1 MCGIAGKINFD
12 GPVDGALLHRMCH
25 AMSHRG
31 PSSRGT
37 FVADGV
43 AIGMQRLAIIDIA
56 DGDQPIFNEDHSVAV
71 VMNGEIYNFREL
83 RAELVSRGHS
93 LASHSDTEVLVHLY
107 EEMGERMV
115 DRLRGMFAF
124 AVWDS
129 RRRVLLLG
137 RDRVGKKPL
146 FWSRR
151 GSTVWFASELMA
163 ILQDPEIERTPNKRA
178 IASYLTYQYVP
189 DPLSAFTGIEKLPPA
204 TTVRITA
211 DGQAAFE
218 YWALDYEQKLDDMS
232 EPELEERL
240 RELLWEST
248 RLRLSSEVPLGAF
261 LSGGIDSSAVVAAM
275 ANQMSEPVKTFSI
288 GFGSGDFDE
297 LRYARMVAERFSTDH
312 REFQV
317 EPEAISILP
326 KLARHYGEPYA
337 DPSAIPSFYLAE
349 LTGRHVTVALN
360 GDGGD
365 ESFGGYRRYVESP
378 LPAHFDRLPWRLR
391 RLVPHVVGALGE
403 GKQLNSNRARIQR
416 FARTIAM
423 DERERYAHGMSSFHA
438 TMHDRVFA
446 PEFARS
452 LGEWRANSLL
462 TDQWDAS
469 AASARIDQ
477 MLDVDVHTY
486 LPGDLLVK
494 MDIATMAYSVEARSP
509 FLDHHLMEFAA
520 ALPAHLKLQGMQ
532 GKRIL
537 KSALR
542 GVIPDTILDRP
553 KMGFGVP
560 LLHWFR
566 DELKDLPSHV
576 LLDPG
581 AHTKD
586 YVRIE
591 AVEKMISEHQ
601 AAVVDHSLR
610 LWVLLQLEYWQREV
624 VESPLVETPDA
635 VVVAS
640 SPGG

>member
-12 GPVDGALLHRMCH
+12 GPVDGALLQRMCY
-25 AMSHRG
+25 AMRHRG

-37 FVADGV
+37 YVADGV

-56 DGDQPIFNEDHSVAV
+56 GGDQPMFNEDRSIAV
-71 VMNGEIYNFREL
+71 VMNGEIYNFQTL
-83 RAELVSRGHS
+83 RAELVGRGHTF
-93 LASHSDTEVLVHLY
+93 LSHADTEVLVHLY

-124 AVWDS
+124 AIWDS
-129 RRRVLLLG
+129 RRRELLLG

-163 ILQDPEIERTPNKRA
+163 MLQDPEVERTPNQYA
-178 IASYLTYQYVP
+178 IANYLTFQYVP
-189 DPLSAFTGIEKLPPA
+189 DPLCAFTGIEKLPPA
-204 TTVRITA
+204 TTLRITA
-211 DGQAAFE
+211 DGQTASE
-218 YWALDYEQKLDDMS
+218 YWALDYERKLDDTP

-248 RLRLSSEVPLGAF
+248 RLRLISEVPLGAF

-275 ANQMSEPVKTFSI
+275 ADQMSEPVKTFSI
-288 GFGSGDFDE
+288 GFGAQDFDE

-312 REFQV
+312 HEFQV
-317 EPEAISILP
+317 EPEAMSIIP

-365 ESFGGYRRYVESP
+365 ESFGGYRRYVGSS
-378 LPAHFDRLPWRLR
+378 LPAHLDWLPRPLR
-391 RLVPHVVGALGE
+391 RLVPHVVRPLGE
-403 GKQLNSNRARIQR
+403 GERLNSNRTRIQR
-416 FARTIAM
+416 LARTIAM
-423 DERERYAHGMSSFHA
+423 DDRDRYAHWMSPFYA
-438 TMHDRVFA
+438 TMHGRVFT

-452 LGEWRANSLL
+452 LGDWRANSLL
-462 TDQWDAS
+462 TDRWGAS
-469 AASARIDQ
+469 AATARIDQ

-494 MDIATMAYSVEARSP
+494 VDIATMAYSVEARSP
-509 FLDHHLMEFAA
+509 FLDHHMMEFAA
-520 ALPAHLKLQGMQ
+520 SLPAHLKLQGMQ

-542 GVIPDTILDRP
+542 GVIPTAILDRP

-560 LLHWFR
+560 LMHWFR
-566 DELKDLPSHV
+566 DELRDLPADV

-581 AHTKD
+581 AHSNA
-586 YVRIE
+586 YIRRE
-591 AVEKMISEHQ
+591 AVEKMIREHQ
-601 AAVVDHSLR
+601 AAAADHSLR
-610 LWVLLQLEYWQREV
+610 LWVLLQLEYWHREV
-624 VESPLVETPDA
+624 VESPLLEDLDA
-635 VVVAS
+635 VAVGS
-640 SPGG
+640 SSD